1 MQPAQ
6 FAQRLMGLASA
17 SRGSLL
23 PSVLNSSYQ
32 ASYATTAAST
42 GKSTYN
48 VPEGHHD
55 SDLSSTACHI
65 GLGRRRDLTLR
76 QDLCLWD
83 QGSKLSLA
91 DVFKGSKTL
100 LVGFP
105 GGKICTEQ
113 HLPGY
118 AKSISE
124 LKAAGVDKVVAV
136 TVSDPTE
143 LQQWAAQQGLDKVKE
158 FQILADRNQ
167 SFMRLLGVELTGET
181 GPKCQRFAGI
191 VDDGILLRLKVEQ
204 SPAELKV
211 ADVKSMLR
219 TFKEAYA

>member
-17 SRGSLL
+17 SRCSLL
-23 PSVLNSSYQ
+23 PSVFNSSYQ

-48 VPEGHHD
+48 VPQGHHD

-91 DVFKGSKTL
+91 DVFKVRPEQAVASLGAAEVARGISIWW
-100 LVGFP
+100 
-105 GGKICTEQ
+105 GK
-113 HLPGY
+113 
-118 AKSISE
+118 KS
-124 LKAAGVDKVVAV
+124 
-136 TVSDPTE
+136 
-143 LQQWAAQQGLDKVKE
+143 
-158 FQILADRNQ
+158 N
-167 SFMRLLGVELTGET
+167 
-181 GPKCQRFAGI
+181 KCHAF
-191 VDDGILLRLKVEQ
+191 
-204 SPAELKV
+204 
-211 ADVKSMLR
+211 
-219 TFKEAYA
+219 